1 MSTTLSDITKQL
13 SHLKLDDSLLYLN
26 HILNVSRGY
35 SSDPF
40 LEPKLVNEKRPAV
53 LPHVVHFIAKQL
65 LLNAS
70 NLGTRTLD
78 WDDFQRL
85 SQMHIHLE
93 DPISSDP
100 NWKTGNPDHFFA
112 RALAQQLPAQARNHL
127 QKYGLALGLFRDVG
141 TVNFPE
147 PFDLKSAVESEI
159 EMPIETFMSMGQTLL
174 ALKAA
179 NHNGIGCMG
188 AFTHAT
194 LTQAFSQGIEFCVPE
209 IWTPFLD
216 RVSCTRD
223 EFRAIADKAVYKSS
237 SGGFEPF
244 SFNPLALRPIVNLG
258 EDRYLSVDPELLI
271 ERVTFGLFHDLFA
284 KHKMV
289 FTERFGFA
297 FEAFVGQLLCSG
309 VSEDLLWSASKW
321 EDSTTKKKENRKLC
335 DWIYQGSTAS
345 VLFECKSLRPSLRL
359 TTYGDERSLNGLNI
373 RIAKAVTQLS
383 RHSKGIND
391 GAWSKSGLSPAADYV
406 GVIVTYRKLYTAN
419 DPFCRDHVAEILAG
433 TDVEPIPYIVLSI
446 EDLDSVVRL
455 LELGHPLDGLVSKMV
470 SESPCGPLTL
480 FRRDLEEVSLSL
492 FTLNKA
498 QKFLDGIVSYS
509 GDG

>member
-1 MSTTLSDITKQL
+1 MSTTLSDITNQVR
-13 SHLKLDDSLLYLN
+13 SFKLDDSLLALN
-26 HILNVSRGY
+26 HFLNVSRGY

-53 LPHVVHFIAKQL
+53 LPHVAHFIAKHL

-70 NLGTRTLD
+70 NLGTQTLD
-78 WDDFQRL
+78 WDYFQRL
-85 SQMHIHLE
+85 TAMHINLE

-141 TVNFPE
+141 TVNCPE
-147 PFDLKSAVESEI
+147 PFNLKNAVESEI

-188 AFTHAT
+188 SFTHAT
-194 LTQAFSQGIEFCVPE
+194 LTQAFTQGIEFCVPE

-216 RVSCTRD
+216 RISCTRD
-223 EFRAIADKAVYKSS
+223 KFRAIADKAVYKSS
-237 SGGFEPF
+237 SEGFEPF

-258 EDRYLSVDPELLI
+258 EGRYLSVDPELLI
-271 ERVTFGLFHDLFA
+271 ERVTFGLFYDLFA
-284 KHKMV
+284 KHKMA

-297 FEAFVGQLLCSG
+297 FEAFVGQLLRSH
-309 VSEDLLWSASKW
+309 VSEELLWSALKW
-321 EDSTTKKKENRKLC
+321 EDSTAKKKENRKLC
-335 DWIYQGSTAS
+335 DWVYQGSTAS
-345 VLFECKSLRPSLRL
+345 VLFECKSLRPSLKL
-359 TTYGDERSLNGLNI
+359 TTYADEHSLNDLNI

-383 RHSKGIND
+383 RHSKGIDD
-391 GAWSKSGLSPAADYV
+391 GAWSKSGLSPAANYV

-446 EDLDSVVRL
+446 EDLDSLVRL
-455 LELGHPLDGLVSKMV
+455 LELGHPLDKLVSQMV
-470 SESPCGPLTL
+470 SESPYGPLAL
-480 FRRDLEEVSLSL
+480 YRCELGEVSLSS
-492 FTLNKA
+492 FTMNKGRE
-498 QKFLDGIVSYS
+498 FLDGIVKRQ
-509 GDG
+509 